1 MIDRRPVSLAP
12 LAILRIVFGTV
23 MVISCVRFAAL
34 GWIAE
39 QYIDPVMHFPYAGF
53 EWITS
58 LGDPGMYVVFGIMT
72 LAALGVAAGAWYRV
86 SSVLFFLT
94 FTYVELIDKT
104 YYLNHYYFVSITAF
118 LFCLVPAHRMLS
130 IDVMRKPNL
139 RADTMPRW
147 VLDVFKL
154 QIAIV
159 YVFAGLA
166 KINHAWLI
174 DAMPLRIWLPAQSDL
189 PLIGPLMT
197 LWWLPWVFAWAGMIF
212 DCTVPFLLWNRHTRV
227 YAYAAVIV
235 FHVITGMMFQIGVF
249 PLVMIAMTLVYF
261 EPGTALASDHASPR
275 LALPGIPIKVVL
287 ALHLVLQILIPWRFL
302 AYPGELMWTED
313 GYRFSWR
320 VMLMEKSGSA
330 LFTVRDGVTGRLG
343 VVDNSEFLNAHQE
356 KQMSMQPDMIVQYA
370 RFLREEYARRGVQN
384 PSVMADVWVTLN
396 GAPAQQLVDPTRNL
410 AGNDIGW
417 LHTSWVLAR

>member
-58 LGDPGMYVVFGIMT
+58 LGDPGMYVVFGVMT

-86 SSVLFFLT
+86 SSILFFLT

-104 YYLNHYYFVSITAF
+104 YYLNHYYFVSIAAF

-139 RADTMPRW
+139 RADTIPRW

-189 PLIGPLMT
+189 PVIGPLMT

-212 DCTVPFLLWNRHTRV
+212 DCTVPFLLWNRRTRL
-227 YAYAAVIV
+227 YAYVAVVV

-249 PLVMIAMTLVYF
+249 PLVMIAMTLVFF
-261 EPGTALASDHASPR
+261 EPGASSPADYPVQTLAAPNK
-275 LALPGIPIKVVL
+275 PIQIVL

-370 RFLREEYARRGVQN
+370 RFLREEYARRGVKN
-384 PSVMADVWVTLN
+384 PSVTADVWVTLN
-396 GAPAQQLVDPTRNL
+396 GAPAQQLVDPMRNL